1 MTVSIANYPIAT
13 QSLRRDDRGRMTN
26 DMKIKLGSL
35 IGILFMCLTVQAADT
50 SNADKIKQKLEKG
63 DIITEIVNHPVTGVP
78 NPTGKCL
85 VKASINDVWYVITDF
100 DSFGEFMPNAVFYQ
114 PVNQTAN
121 RLIVNCKI
129 KIGLLYSTYKLA
141 YIIDE
146 ETHTTYWSY
155 VQGSGPIRDAQ
166 GYMRIEPYDD
176 TRVLVTYTTTLDAGR
191 YLPKW
196 IETYLTKSTFPKIFS
211 SLRQRIV
218 LLKGRGEIV
227 KPKLNFYQDEFEK

>member
-1 MTVSIANYPIAT
+1 M
-13 QSLRRDDRGRMTN
+13 RDGNDSGRMTSE
-26 DMKIKLGSL
+26 MKIKLIPI

-63 DIITEIVNHPVTGVP
+63 DVIIEIVNHPVTGVP

-85 VKASINDVWYVITDF
+85 VKASVNDVWYVITDF
-100 DSFGEFMPNAVFYQ
+100 DSFGEFMPNAVFYR
-114 PVNQTAN
+114 PVNQTAG

-129 KIGLLYSTYKLA
+129 KIGLLYFTYKLA

-155 VQGSGPIRDAQ
+155 VKGSGPIRDSQ
-166 GYMRIEPYDD
+166 GYMRVEPYDD
-176 TRVLVTYTTTLDAGR
+176 TRVLVTYTTTLDVGR
-191 YLPKW
+191 WGPEW
-196 IETYLTKSTFPKIFS
+196 IETSLEKSTFPKIFS

-218 LLKGRGEIV
+218 SLKGKGEIARPGL
-227 KPKLNFYQDEFEK
+227 KFYQDEFGK